1 MTQESETLL
10 YRDGGT
16 GQIKRVQII
25 RGTGGRTED
34 TVELLNTNDELL
46 TFAFVSSTVLL
57 HIL

>member
-25 RGTGGRTED
+25 RGTGGRTEN